1 MDPINPWVDANEV
14 RRLAERLLIPSSQPD
29 PNVRDAGFDSEFIGF
44 ASERPSAPLQP
55 PPAPRPPAPEITVPA
70 YPAPPVTQAAP
81 VPSAAP
87 AAPTPSP
94 ASPFQAVVEPRT
106 TVRGPFL
113 DRITRFRDWFVN
125 EFSATGMFLLDRE
138 GSVIFDESGNT
149 RLHSLARN
157 LALAS
162 RKPGSPPANVHL
174 KIGTRATLEV
184 IPVET
189 AYGYLVLGA
198 IVPDTLPPAAIA
210 EVMDALVKAASPP
223 PQGSQG

>member
-14 RRLAERLLIPSSQPD
+14 RRLAERLLTPSSQPD
-29 PNVRDAGFDSEFIGF
+29 PTVRDAGFDAGFIGF
-44 ASERPSAPLQP
+44 ASER
-55 PPAPRPPAPEITVPA
+55 A
-70 YPAPPVTQAAP
+70 Y
-81 VPSAAP
+81 AAP
-87 AAPTPSP
+87 AARPATTEVAATAPAPISVTASVPPVPSP
-94 ASPFQAVVEPRT
+94 FEAVIEPRT

-113 DRITRFRDWFVN
+113 DRITRFRNWFVS
-125 EFSATGMFLLDRE
+125 EFSATGIFILDRE
-138 GSVIFDESGNT
+138 GAVIFDDSGNG

-198 IVPDTLPPAAIA
+198 IVQDTLPPAAIA

-223 PQGSQG
+223 TQAV

>member
-14 RRLAERLLIPSSQPD
+14 RRLAERLLTPSSQPD
-29 PNVRDAGFDSEFIGF
+29 PNVRDAGFDAGFIGF
-44 ASERPSAPLQP
+44 ASERASYAQPAFTPPAPPVSRPAVPEVTIPTP
-55 PPAPRPPAPEITVPA
+55 PPAPPAP
-70 YPAPPVTQAAP
+70 
-81 VPSAAP
+81 
-87 AAPTPSP
+87 
-94 ASPFQAVVEPRT
+94 SPFEAVIEPRT

-113 DRITRFRDWFVN
+113 DRITRFRDWFVS
-125 EFSATGMFLLDRE
+125 EFGATGIFILDRE
-138 GSVIFDESGNT
+138 GAVIFDESGNA

-162 RKPGSPPANVHL
+162 RKPGGPPANVHL

-198 IVPDTLPPAAIA
+198 IVPETLPPAAIA
-210 EVMDALVKAASPP
+210 EVMDALMKAASPP
-223 PQGSQG
+223 PQGV